1 MNPEISGDHD
11 LLIELRTEMRGMR
24 SDLSEMRTGI
34 TARVLNLESNSV
46 SKIQF
51 DDHETRIRGI
61 EGNVAAMAASSKT
74 WRYILSISITLATI
88 LSTIIGVLFN
98 YLH

>member
-1 MNPEISGDHD
+1 MSPEISNDHD
-11 LLIELRTEMRGMR
+11 VLIELRTEMRGLR
-24 SDLSEMRTGI
+24 SDVQDMRTGI

-51 DDHETRIRGI
+51 DDHETRIRGM

-74 WRYILSISITLATI
+74 WRYILSISIALATI
-88 LSTIIGVLFN
+88 LSTIVGVLFN
-98 YLH
+98 YRY